1 MATNTL
7 KLRISNKVDTRA
19 NWGSSSLVL
28 KKGELAFDEMNTFK
42 IGNGSATWS
51 ELPFAGGGA
60 VKITTVD
67 PTASDTG
74 FDLGQLWLNTTSAD
88 LFVMTAA
95 GAWEKVVFAADLE
108 AVKSDLEGKIA
119 LKANAA
125 DVFTKTEMEGSLALK
140 ANAADV
146 YTKTAADALIS
157 VKADA
162 SSVYTKGE
170 VDSALA
176 PKADTATVNAA
187 LALKA
192 DAESVYT
199 KVEADALLA
208 KKAVA
213 TEVSAALD
221 LKANAADVYVK
232 SEVDS
237 AVAVKANVSD
247 VYNKTE
253 IDTKVGTINTAIDK
267 KANAA
272 DVYTKTEAD
281 ALINVKANA
290 ADVYTKTES
299 DSALALK
306 ANAADVYTKTAAD
319 ELLAKKADLDENGH
333 VLASQ
338 LPSYVDDVI
347 EGASL
352 EAFPAQGEGGKI
364 YVALDT
370 NKTYRWSGSQYTVIS
385 DTIALGTTAG
395 TAFEGSAG
403 AELAQRIADIE
414 SVITGGEA
422 GGLGALAYLDTVASA
437 QIDDGAVVTAKI
449 GDAQVTDAKI
459 VSISLDKIT
468 ESAGAEVVLDCGD
481 SSED

>member
-19 NWGSSSLVL
+19 NWGASSLVL

-42 IGNGSATWS
+42 IGNGTATWS

-74 FDLGQLWLNTTSAD
+74 YDLGQLWLNTTSSD
-88 LFVMTAA
+88 LFVMSAA
-95 GAWEKVVFAADLE
+95 GVWEKVVFAADLE
-108 AVKSDLEGKIA
+108 AVKTDLEGKIA

-125 DVFTKTEMEGSLALK
+125 DVYTKTESDAALAQK

-146 YTKTAADALIS
+146 YTKTAADELLAQ
-157 VKADA
+157 KAVAAD
-162 SSVYTKGE
+162 VYTKSE
-170 VDSALA
+170 VDAALA
-176 PKADTATVNAA
+176 PKAVATEVNAA

-192 DAESVYT
+192 DASAVYT
-199 KVEADALLA
+199 KGEVDGFIAPL
-208 KKAVA
+208 AVA
-213 TEVSAALD
+213 STVNAALD

-253 IDTKVGTINTAIDK
+253 IDTKVGTLNTAIDK

-333 VLASQ
+333 VLTSQ

-352 EAFPAQGEGGKI
+352 ESFPAEGESGKI

-370 NKTYRWSGSQYTVIS
+370 NKTYRWSGTQYTVIS
-385 DTIALGTTAG
+385 DTIALGVTAG
-395 TAFEGSAG
+395 TAYEGSAG
-403 AELAQRIADIE
+403 AELANRITTLE
-414 SVITGGEA
+414 NVISGGEA
-422 GGLGALAYLDTVASA
+422 GGLGALAYLNTVATA
-437 QIDDGAVVTAKI
+437 QIDDSAVTTAKI

-459 VSISLDKIT
+459 VSLSLDKIT

-481 SSED
+481 SSEA

>member
-19 NWGSSSLVL
+19 NWATSSLVL

-42 IGNGSATWS
+42 IGTGSATWA
-51 ELPFAGGGA
+51 ELPFAGGAA
-60 VKITTVD
+60 VKQTTVD
-67 PTASDTG
+67 PTATDTAY
-74 FDLGQLWLNTTSAD
+74 DLGQLWLNTTSAD
-88 LFVMTAA
+88 LFAYTAA
-95 GAWEKVVFAADLE
+95 GVWEKIVFAADLA
-108 AVKSDLEGKIA
+108 AVKSELEGKIA
-119 LKANAA
+119 
-125 DVFTKTEMEGSLALK
+125 VK

-146 YTKTAADALIS
+146 YTKTESDAALALKANAADVFVKSEIEASLAL
-157 VKADA
+157 KADA
-162 SSVYTKGE
+162 SAVYTKGE
-170 VDSALA
+170 ADALLA
-176 PKADTATVNAA
+176 QKAVATEVSAA

-192 DAESVYT
+192 DAASVYT
-199 KVEADALLA
+199 KSEMDSALAL
-208 KKAVA
+208 KAVA
-213 TEVSAALD
+213 SEVSAALD

-232 SEVDS
+232 SEVDA

-247 VYNKTE
+247 VFNKTE
-253 IDTKVGTINTAIDK
+253 IDTKVSTINAAIEK
-267 KANAA
+267 KANSA

-281 ALINVKANA
+281 ALINVKANS
-290 ADVYTKTES
+290 ADVYTKTAA
-299 DSALALK
+299 DALLAVK
-306 ANAADVYTKTAAD
+306 ANAADVYTKEAAD
-319 ELLAKKADLDENGH
+319 QLFAGKADLDENGH

-370 NKTYRWSGSQYTVIS
+370 NKTYRWSGTQYTVIS

-403 AELAQRIADIE
+403 AELAGRIQALE
-414 SVITGGEA
+414 SVISGEA
-422 GGLGALAYLDTVASA
+422 GGLGALAYLDTVSAA
-437 QIDDGAVVTAKI
+437 QIDDAAVTTAKIADGAVV
-449 GDAQVTDAKI
+449 DAKI

-481 SSED
+481 SAE

>member
-42 IGNGSATWS
+42 VGNGSATWA
-51 ELPFAGGGA
+51 ELPFAGGAA
-60 VKITTVD
+60 VKQTTVD

-74 FDLGQLWLNTTSAD
+74 YDLGQLWLNTTSSD
-88 LFVMTAA
+88 LFVMSAA
-95 GAWEKVVFAADLE
+95 GVWEKVIFAADLE

-125 DVFTKTEMEGSLALK
+125 DVYTKTESDSALALK

-146 YTKTAADALIS
+146 YTKSAADELLAQ
-157 VKADA
+157 KAVAAD
-162 SSVYTKGE
+162 VYTKSE
-170 VDSALA
+170 VDAALA
-176 PKADTATVNAA
+176 PKAVATEVNAA

-192 DAESVYT
+192 DASAVYT
-199 KVEADALLA
+199 KGEVDGFIAPL
-208 KKAVA
+208 AVA
-213 TEVSAALD
+213 STVNAALD

-333 VLASQ
+333 VLTSQ

-352 EAFPAQGEGGKI
+352 DAFPAEGEAGKI

-370 NKTYRWSGSQYTVIS
+370 NKTYRWSGTQYTVIS
-385 DTIALGTTAG
+385 DTIALGVTAG
-395 TAFEGSAG
+395 TAYEGSAG
-403 AELAQRIADIE
+403 AELANRITTLE
-414 SVITGGEA
+414 NVISGGEA
-422 GGLGALAYLDTVASA
+422 GGLGALAYKDTVATA
-437 QIDDGAVVTAKI
+437 DIEDAAVTTAKI

-481 SSED
+481 SSEE

>member
-19 NWGSSSLVL
+19 NWGASSLVL

-67 PTASDTG
+67 PTTSDAG

-170 VDSALA
+170 VDAALA

-290 ADVYTKTES
+290 ADVYTKT
-299 DSALALK
+299 
-306 ANAADVYTKTAAD
+306 AAD

-403 AELAQRIADIE
+403 ADLAQRIADIE

-459 VSISLDKIT
+459 VSLSLDKIT

>member
-42 IGNGSATWS
+42 IGNGTATWS

-74 FDLGQLWLNTTSAD
+74 YDLGQLWLNTTSSD
-88 LFVMTAA
+88 LFVMSAA
-95 GAWEKVVFAADLE
+95 GVWEKVVFAADLTA
-108 AVKSDLEGKIA
+108 AVESLEGKIA
-119 LKANAA
+119 L
-125 DVFTKTEMEGSLALK
+125 
-140 ANAADV
+140 
-146 YTKTAADALIS
+146 
-157 VKADA
+157 
-162 SSVYTKGE
+162 
-170 VDSALA
+170 
-176 PKADTATVNAA
+176 
-187 LALKA
+187 
-192 DAESVYT
+192 
-199 KVEADALLA
+199 
-208 KKAVA
+208 
-213 TEVSAALD
+213 
-221 LKANAADVYVK
+221 
-232 SEVDS
+232 
-237 AVAVKANVSD
+237 
-247 VYNKTE
+247 
-253 IDTKVGTINTAIDK
+253 

-333 VLASQ
+333 VLTSQ

-352 EAFPAQGEGGKI
+352 ESFPAEGESGKI

-370 NKTYRWSGSQYTVIS
+370 NKTYRWSGTQYTVIS
-385 DTIALGTTAG
+385 DTIALGVTAG
-395 TAFEGSAG
+395 TAYEGSAG
-403 AELAQRIADIE
+403 AELANRITTLE
-414 SVITGGEA
+414 NVISGGEA
-422 GGLGALAYLDTVASA
+422 GGLGALAYLNTVATA
-437 QIDDGAVVTAKI
+437 QIDDSAVTTAKI

-459 VSISLDKIT
+459 VSLSLDKIT

-481 SSED
+481 SSEA